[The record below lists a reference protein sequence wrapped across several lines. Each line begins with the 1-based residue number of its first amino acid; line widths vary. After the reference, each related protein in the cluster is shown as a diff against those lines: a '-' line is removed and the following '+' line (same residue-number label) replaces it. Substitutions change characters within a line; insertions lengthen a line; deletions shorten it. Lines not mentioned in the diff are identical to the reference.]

1 MSVFEL
7 SGRKALVTGG
17 AQGLGEGMARALAD
31 AGAQVMIADLQDA
44 SAVAKEL
51 GEGHAATTLDV
62 SSDEG
67 WEAAV
72 AHTVETLG
80 GLDILVNN
88 AGIEIT
94 SLLTEVSADDVR
106 RMLEVNVLG
115 TTLGIKH
122 GLRTMRPGGIA
133 GQGGSIINVASV
145 AATIAF
151 PGIAVYSAT
160 KSAVDRLT
168 RVAAMESG
176 KLGYGVR
183 VNCIYPGLVPTA
195 MGAGLA
201 NDVAAL
207 GLFPS
212 PEEAVG
218 AVIELTP
225 SGRLGRSRTWRT
237 PSCSWPRTPPGSS
250 PAPGCPST
258 AEWGCDHERQAR
270 RRLRRLR
277 LHRPARLRVPPRL
290 PRPVRRGRTRQGQA
304 QRLDGLA
311 RSRHRDRRLRHHG
324 RRPRGRRADRAV
336 RGRLGGAATPS
347 ARSASSARRSWR
359 PAWPRVSTT
368 PTPPASRTG

>member
-7 SGRKALVTGG
+7 SGRTALVTGG
-17 AQGLGEGMARALAD
+17 AQGLGEGMAKALAN
-31 AGAQVMIADLQDA
+31 AGARVMIADIQDA
-44 SAVAKEL
+44 GAVAKGL

-62 SSDEG
+62 TSDDA

-94 SLLTEVSADDVR
+94 SLLTEVAADDVR
-106 RMLEVNVLG
+106 RMLEVNILG
-115 TTLGIKH
+115 TTLGLKH
-122 GLRTMRPGGIA
+122 GLRAMRPGGAA
-133 GQGGSIINVASV
+133 GQGGAIINVASV

-218 AVIELTP
+218 AVIGLTP
-225 SGRLGRSRTWRT
+225 SGRLGAVEDMADAVVFLASD
-237 PSCSWPRTPPGSS
+237 
-250 PAPGCPST
+250 A
-258 AEWGCDHERQAR
+258 AR
-270 RRLRRLR
+270 FVNG
-277 LHRPARLRVPPRL
+277 AGL
-290 PRPVRRGRTRQGQA
+290 PV
-304 QRLDGLA
+304 DG
-311 RSRHRDRRLRHHG
+311 G
-324 RRPRGRRADRAV
+324 MGM
-336 RGRLGGAATPS
+336 
-347 ARSASSARRSWR
+347 
-359 PAWPRVSTT
+359 
-368 PTPPASRTG
+368 